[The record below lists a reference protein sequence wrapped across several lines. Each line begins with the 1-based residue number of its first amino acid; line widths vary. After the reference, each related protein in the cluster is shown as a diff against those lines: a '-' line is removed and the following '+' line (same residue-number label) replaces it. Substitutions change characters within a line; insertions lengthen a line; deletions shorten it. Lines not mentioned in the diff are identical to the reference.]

1 MDEAT
6 VRLVVASLESGASV
20 DESAALAHLT
30 RKELESEW
38 LNGMRD
44 AEQGIASTA
53 ATLYLEGRAA
63 TARWKV
69 GLRARASDGA
79 DAGHRSAGDH
89 LRLLEEAAS
98 RDDPGTPNDVRA
110 SMVNVH
116 DPETRRLAR
125 ELVWRV
131 SAPGP
136 GPSRAER
143 EAAGEEV
150 GNPPS
155 VTR

>member
-6 VRLVVASLESGASV
+6 VRLVVASLENGASV

-98 RDDPGTPNDVRA
+98 RDDPGAPNDVRQH
-110 SMVNVH
+110 MFPVH
-116 DPETRRLAR
+116 DAESRRLAA
-125 ELVWRV
+125 ELLWRI

-143 EAAGEEV
+143 EAAGEEI
-150 GNPPS
+150 GKPPS
-155 VTR
+155 VA